1 MQMQTARRRRTR
13 IKHSN
18 NSSSRR
24 PALSAAFRDSTV
36 IETAF
41 LVGIVVIVAI
51 VLWIYQSFISSFESN
66 DRGRGGVGAAGRAS
80 LSEAALDPIIVEP
93 PNPAKTTG
101 HLRNLSINKNNNNI
115 SLQTSTAAGGYH
127 HFSNIAL
134 ELAALDPTDTLER
147 LEREDPFG
155 TRKFDKLLLQQ
166 ETDLGRVLTIQEIQQ
181 LFPCPIENEERI
193 TLPDARVE
201 QKARDFRDGKKGTFL
216 FFQHLRK
223 VCVIVLKY
231 YVHHLHSADHAKMLI
246 MNLNV
251 LIEQ

>member
-13 IKHSN
+13 IKHSD

-24 PALSAAFRDSTV
+24 PALRAAFQDSTV

-51 VLWIYQSFISSFESN
+51 VLWIYQSFISSFESSVQ
-66 DRGRGGVGAAGRAS
+66 GRGGVGAAGRAS

-101 HLRNLSINKNNNNI
+101 HLRNLSNNKNNNNI

-155 TRKFDKLLLQQ
+155 TRKFDKLLQQQ

-231 YVHHLHSADHAKMLI
+231 YVHHSHSADHAKMLI